1 MIKETTEN
9 LYPFIAS
16 QLPRKYD
23 QRCKRTFFDDKGSP
37 YHTTL
42 IVCKGPNHYLVVS
55 YEYPTQDFKIS
66 IRKPQGWINEVTI
79 HKYA

>member
-9 LYPFIAS
+9 LYPFIVS

-23 QRCKRTFFDDKGSP
+23 QRHTRTFFNKNSP
-37 YHTTL
+37 YETAML
-42 IVCKGPNHYLVVS
+42 IRKGPQHYFIVS
-55 YEYPTQDFKIS
+55 YEHFTQDFKMS
-66 IRKPQGWINEVTI
+66 IRKSQGWINEVTI